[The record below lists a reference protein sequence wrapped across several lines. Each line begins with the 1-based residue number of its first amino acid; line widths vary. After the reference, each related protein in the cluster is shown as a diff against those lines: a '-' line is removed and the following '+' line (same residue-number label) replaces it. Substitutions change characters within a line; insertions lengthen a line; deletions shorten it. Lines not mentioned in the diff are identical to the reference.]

1 MHNKNPSHLG
11 MTVPGYS
18 PKSRLGRVI
27 WPGKLR
33 LKFIDLRNNHCVK
46 KWLGYLELILPLDVM
61 RELRELPLN
70 IVKCSD

>member
-1 MHNKNPSHLG
+1 MI
-11 MTVPGYS
+11 VPGYS
-18 PKSRLGRVI
+18 PKSRLRRVT
-27 WPGKLR
+27 WPGKLL

-46 KWLGYLELILPLDVM
+46 KWLRYLELILPFDVM